1 MLPLG
6 SEHVS
11 GGCLWWSSFYCK
23 PCFMNILWLT
33 LFEANWKCKEGEV
46 IKKNGRE
53 QEQMKIV
60 DMWIMNKWW
69 GTRRWTGRRLKGPR
83 LGTSDDDYNMTMKMW
98 MGNERRGIYNDW
110 ENDWRNKNMEQL
122 NEGIAG
128 QVIKT
133 GWWWGGKV
141 IEDLERLIFDMIWWG
156 ICVRKW

>member
-1 MLPLG
+1 M
-6 SEHVS
+6 
-11 GGCLWWSSFYCK
+11 
-23 PCFMNILWLT
+23 
-33 LFEANWKCKEGEV
+33 

-69 GTRRWTGRRLKGPR
+69 GTRGWTGRRLKGQR

-98 MGNERRGIYNDW
+98 MGNEQRGIYNDW

-133 GWWWGGKV
+133 GRWWGGKV
-141 IEDLERLIFDMIWWG
+141 IEDLGRLIFDMIWWG
-156 ICVRKW
+156 ICARKWWICVYEKMWRKCVKVFLLGCICADILAQINGLLIGVY